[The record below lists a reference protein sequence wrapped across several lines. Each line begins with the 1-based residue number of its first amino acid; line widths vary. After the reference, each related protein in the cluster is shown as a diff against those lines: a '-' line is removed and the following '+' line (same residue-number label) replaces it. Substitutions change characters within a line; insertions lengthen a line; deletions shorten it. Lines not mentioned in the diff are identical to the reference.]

1 MTHHDHGTTIDVREI
16 QGVRVGV
23 GTDPDELF
31 LDLPITRPIYIR
43 VSEGDRIQEGDVR
56 ARGSFELSEG
66 GDELASTTLR
76 TWEVLEIGPET
87 VVLRDLASDGR
98 EERDREELEYDLATG
113 VLSTNLTEFE
123 RVSVVRTGPWD
134 EEDNTPPHVTVT
146 AYGND
151 GRKFS
156 RVYHLGEGTT
166 LEYWRQDRAITEF
179 SDALRDRFERRVAGA
194 LEDDGYSVAE

>member
-1 MTHHDHGTTIDVREI
+1 MAHDDQGTTIEIREI
-16 QGVRVGV
+16 QGTQVGV

-31 LDLPITRPIYIR
+31 LDLPINRPIYVR
-43 VSEGDRIQEGDVR
+43 VSEGDHVQEGDVR
-56 ARGSFELSEG
+56 ARGSFELAEG

-76 TWEVLEIGPET
+76 TWEVVEIGPGT
-87 VVLRDLASDGR
+87 VVLRDLETDGR

-113 VLSTNLTEFE
+113 VVSTNLTEFE
-123 RVSVVRTGPWD
+123 RVTVVRTGPWD
-134 EEDNTPPHVTVT
+134 DDSDAPPHVTVT

-156 RVYHLGEGTT
+156 RVYHLGEGTS

-179 SDALRDRFERRVAGA
+179 SDALRDRFERRVAEA
-194 LEDDGYSVAE
+194 LSDDGYSVVE